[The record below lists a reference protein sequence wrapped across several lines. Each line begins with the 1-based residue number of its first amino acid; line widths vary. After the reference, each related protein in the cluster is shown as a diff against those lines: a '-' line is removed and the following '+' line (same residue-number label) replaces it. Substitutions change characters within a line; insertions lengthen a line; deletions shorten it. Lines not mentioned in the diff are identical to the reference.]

1 MPIPQPV
8 RQVAEPNNNEEEKK
22 SGGNARKPVIPD
34 TPGDKENQDTPGKPT
49 FNPNSML

>member
-8 RQVAEPNNNEEEKK
+8 RQVAEPNKIEEEKK

-34 TPGDKENQDTPGKPT
+34 TPGDKGNQDTPGKPT
-49 FNPNSML
+49 YNPDSML